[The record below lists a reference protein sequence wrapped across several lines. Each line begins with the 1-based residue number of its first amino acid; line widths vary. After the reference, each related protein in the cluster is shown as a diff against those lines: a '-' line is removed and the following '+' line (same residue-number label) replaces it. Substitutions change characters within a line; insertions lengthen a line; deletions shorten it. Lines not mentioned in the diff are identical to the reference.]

1 MKIIIET
8 AAVIAVVVNVMIFL
22 FRDSPS
28 LGSSQM
34 RLSSKGA
41 HWKTDSEK
49 VGDQKVFLW
58 PNKTRNDLEHKWF
71 ST

>member
-41 HWKTDSEK
+41 H
-49 VGDQKVFLW
+49 
-58 PNKTRNDLEHKWF
+58 
-71 ST
+71 